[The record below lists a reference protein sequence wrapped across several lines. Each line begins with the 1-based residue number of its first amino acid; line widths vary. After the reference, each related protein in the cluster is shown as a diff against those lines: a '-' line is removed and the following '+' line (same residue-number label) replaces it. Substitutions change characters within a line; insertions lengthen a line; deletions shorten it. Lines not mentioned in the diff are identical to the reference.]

1 MQVVADGRRPGAR
14 QADAE
19 RAGARAR
26 RTARGDGDRRQPHG
40 PRRRLQHRPP
50 TGTTGT
56 DTGSGD
62 ATAWVG
68 SGVGELAH
76 PRYFEVGLR

>member
-1 MQVVADGRRPGAR
+1 MWPGVQVVADGRRPGPR

-19 RAGARAR
+19 RADARAGR
-26 RTARGDGDRRQPHG
+26 AARGDGDRRQPHG

-56 DTGSGD
+56 REKQFLGYLVNIVHISTNKRW
-62 ATAWVG
+62 ATI
-68 SGVGELAH
+68 
-76 PRYFEVGLR
+76 